1 MTTYPAKKLKRI
13 EKPKPC
19 VECRVNVA
27 LHPYTRCLNCLT
39 ELSEQKK

>member
-19 VECRVNVA
+19 VECQVNLA
-27 LHPYTRCLNCLT
+27 DQPSKLCLRC
-39 ELSEQKK
+39 SEDKK

>member
-19 VECRVNVA
+19 VECQVNLA
-27 LHPYTRCLNCLT
+27 NPPSKLCHGCQAYK
-39 ELSEQKK
+39 EHQQ